1 MDWKDKR
8 IKAINRLSK
17 IKGWN
22 TSTSNK
28 YFNEVKKVA
37 KSYRIETSFENMKI
51 VKDENGKDVFYITIS
66 SNRNNFEMVMLVGYI
81 AAGQAMKSG
90 FQPSSVFV
98 TVDVPLGE
106 GFRLLTTATTED
118 LKQLLSGKITTK
130 NFVRRV
136 KYI

>member
-1 MDWKDKR
+1 MRKTILLAPVFLFASQGLFADQ
-8 IKAINRLSK
+8 
-17 IKGWN
+17 
-22 TSTSNK
+22 K

-51 VKDENGKDVFYITIS
+51 VKDEKGKDVFYITLS

-90 FQPSSVFV
+90 FEPSSVFV

-106 GFRLLTTATTED
+106 GFRLLTTSTTED

>member
-1 MDWKDKR
+1 MRKT
-8 IKAINRLSK
+8 IQLTAAFLLISQTLFANQ
-17 IKGWN
+17 
-22 TSTSNK
+22 K

-37 KSYRIETSFENMKI
+37 KSYRIETSFENMKV
-51 VKDENGKDVFYITIS
+51 VKDEKGKDVFYITLA

-90 FQPSSVFV
+90 FEPSSVFV

-130 NFVRRV
+130 TFVRRV
-136 KYI
+136 NYN